1 MSLVKCKEMSFVP
14 GMNVR
19 WSECELS
26 NKQPNAKALRE
37 KFHEFLTN
45 NTFSLF

>member
-1 MSLVKCKEMSFVP
+1 MSPVKCKELSFVP

-19 WSECELS
+19 WSERELS

-37 KFHEFLTN
+37 KFDKFLTK
-45 NTFSLF
+45 NTFRLF